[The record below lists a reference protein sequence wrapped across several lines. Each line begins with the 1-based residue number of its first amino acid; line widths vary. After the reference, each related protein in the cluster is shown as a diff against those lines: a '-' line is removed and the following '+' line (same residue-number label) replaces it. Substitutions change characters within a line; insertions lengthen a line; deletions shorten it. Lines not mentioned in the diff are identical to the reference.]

1 MVGHLGPDLLG
12 PAGTRPRRCAGCC
25 AQPGRAIGEALLD
38 QRNLAGIGNVYK
50 CRGAVPARA
59 STRGARSV
67 KSPDLDDLIEL
78 ARRLLDANK
87 ERFGQ
92 ITTGVWRRGEETW
105 VYGRA
110 GRPCRRCGTPVRSAD
125 QGADPSERITYWCPR
140 CQS

>member
-1 MVGHLGPDLLG
+1 MGAFTGHHPEMLFLRGVDPWRQ
-12 PAGTRPRRCAGCC
+12 AGEVTGL
-25 AQPGRAIGEALLD
+25 E
-38 QRNLAGIGNVYK
+38 
-50 CRGAVPARA
+50 
-59 STRGARSV
+59 
-67 KSPDLDDLIEL
+67 DLIEL
-78 ARRLLDANK
+78 ARRLMDANK

-92 ITTGVWRRGEETW
+92 VTTGVWRRGEETW